1 MREIGEAENRHGGA
15 LSRGKR
21 GRYRKETQRE
31 EESQRSSR
39 KSKVQKRT
47 RVQTMTN
54 LNMRFV
60 MHPVIVQSEQDVIL
74 AGHVPR

>member
-1 MREIGEAENRHGGA
+1 
-15 LSRGKR
+15 
-21 GRYRKETQRE
+21 
-31 EESQRSSR
+31 
-39 KSKVQKRT
+39 
-47 RVQTMTN
+47 MTN